1 MERLL
6 NTYSG
11 VAVVFFHN
19 FRQSAMRI
27 ASGKQFLRLVQLRIC
42 VLVGQRLSCLP
53 RRRDAIN
60 RDYTIDS
67 KMPI

>member
-1 MERLL
+1 MVRLL

-27 ASGKQFLRLVQLRIC
+27 TSGKQFFASLK
-42 VLVGQRLSCLP
+42 VLLLCINSRFDISKRVTDAAVG
-53 RRRDAIN
+53 
-60 RDYTIDS
+60 
-67 KMPI
+67 

>member
-27 ASGKQFLRLVQLRIC
+27 ASGKQFFKYSFSY
-42 VLVGQRLSCLP
+42 GYEFLS
-53 RRRDAIN
+53 D
-60 RDYTIDS
+60 
-67 KMPI
+67 KG